1 MKDNSFA
8 LAMEKIVGQA
18 EAEKK
23 QEIHAQKRAVK
34 VARARSI
41 FVYLFILTLAVFAF
55 CYREKIQ
62 SLVFAKP
69 AKQSD
74 GRTSVALD
82 AAAKNAATRDRVIDD
97 IAK

>member
-18 EAEKK
+18 EAEKER
-23 QEIHAQKRAVK
+23 EIHAQKRAVK

-41 FVYLFILTLAVFAF
+41 FVFMLLLTVAVFAF

-62 SLVFAKP
+62 SMVFAKP
-69 AKQSD
+69 AKDTGGQ
-74 GRTSVALD
+74 TSASL
-82 AAAKNAATRDRVIDD
+82 AAANKNAATRDSVINE